1 MDFRKFYIPTV
12 MAGLASLSPIVF
24 SQAAFADGWPTS
36 VVGNWSVNANGNAT
50 GILSITN
57 QATTGNCRRISGSI
71 FGGSS
76 IRGFYCPFSGRINF
90 IRSAGGIDF
99 QVYSANV
106 SQNASTVTIGGL
118 FTDYDQ
124 PGEYSF
130 FGSK

>member
-36 VVGNWSVNANGNAT
+36 VVGDWSINADNYT

-57 QATTGNCRRISGSI
+57 QATTGNCRTISGSI
-71 FGGSS
+71 FGDSLT
-76 IRGFYCPFSGRINF
+76 GFYCPYSGRINF
-90 IRSAGGIDF
+90 IRRRINF
-99 QVYSANV
+99 TQVYSANI
-106 SQNASTVTIGGL
+106 SQTNASTVTMGGL

>member
-36 VVGNWSVNANGNAT
+36 VVGNWSINADNYT

-57 QATTGNCRRISGSI
+57 QATTGNCRTISGSI
-71 FGGSS
+71 FGDSLT
-76 IRGFYCPFSGRINF
+76 GFYCPYSGRINF
-90 IRSAGGIDF
+90 IRRNNF
-99 QVYSANV
+99 NQVQVYSANI
-106 SQNASTVTIGGL
+106 SQTNASTVTIGGL
-118 FTDYDQ
+118 FTDYAQ

>member
-1 MDFRKFYIPTV
+1 MKLIPTLLL
-12 MAGLASLSPIVF
+12 GLIGLSPIVF

-36 VVGNWSVNANGNAT
+36 VVGNWSVNANNST

-57 QATTGNCRRISGSI
+57 QDATGNCRAISGSI
-71 FGGSS
+71 FGDP
-76 IRGFYCPFSGRINF
+76 IIKGFYCPYSGRINF
-90 IRSAGGIDF
+90 IRQQYGNIL

-106 SQNASTVTIGGL
+106 SADASTVRIGGL
-118 FTDYDQ
+118 FADYFYS

>member
-36 VVGNWSVNANGNAT
+36 VVGNWSVNADNYT

-57 QATTGNCRRISGSI
+57 QATTGNCRRISGTI
-71 FGGSS
+71 FGESS
-76 IRGFYCPFSGRINF
+76 TGFYCPYSGRINF
-90 IRSAGGIDF
+90 IRKHSNFD
-99 QVYSANV
+99 QVYSANISENGSPV
-106 SQNASTVTIGGL
+106 RISGL